1 METADEPRPEVQAE
15 VAEEPEVT
23 IVGEPVEE
31 ADPDEPVEGSRMSPY
46 AIAAFVT
53 AIFALW
59 VAPQSI
65 GFFIGAVNESWAFAL
80 KGMAAP
86 AVPVVAA
93 VAALWLANLGFDD
106 IDAAP
111 GRLRGRS
118 FCRGA
123 RMIAIAVLVLVGIS
137 VAAAVFT
144 GPNSIGLGR

>member
-1 METADEPRPEVQAE
+1 MEAADEPRPEVQPE
-15 VAEEPEVT
+15 VAED
-23 IVGEPVEE
+23 

-46 AIAAFVT
+46 AIAAFAT

-65 GFFIGAVNESWAFAL
+65 GFFIGAVSESWAFAL
-80 KGMAAP
+80 KGIAAP
-86 AVPVVAA
+86 AVPVVGA

-111 GRLRGRS
+111 GRLRGWS